1 MNFFDDESKIIE
13 WLQSV
18 KVNKVLLL
26 NDSVAVREI
35 FASIHDP
42 EEWKLWSDSSVV

>member
-35 FASIHDP
+35 FASNLIIGSGIIR
-42 EEWKLWSDSSVV
+42 L